1 MKKTRKK
8 SDYTR
13 LELKLVRQM
22 GRACKEFG
30 LIENGDRILVAMS
43 GGKDSYAMLVLL
55 DMLRTRAPVDFELV
69 PWHLDQQQ
77 PGYDGAPLR
86 DWFAAEGWTN
96 AVIDSQDTYT
106 IVTDKIE
113 EGKTYCSLCSRLR
126 RGIIYNAAVAL
137 GCNRIALGHH
147 ADDAI
152 ETAMLNMMFAGQLK
166 TMPAWLRSDDGRNIV
181 IRPMMRTW
189 EADLIAFSD
198 ERSFPI
204 LPCNLCGSQEN
215 LQRKAVKA
223 MLTGL
228 QERYPQV
235 KQSMLASLTNV
246 RPSHLLDV
254 DLWRTLGI
262 GPKIADPTPRGS
274 NRLRIADGA

>member
-1 MKKTRKK
+1 MKKTKKK

-30 LIENGDRILVAMS
+30 LIEHGDRILVAMS

-55 DMLRTRAPVDFELV
+55 EMLRTRAPVDFELI

-96 AVIDSQDTYT
+96 AVIDSQDTYS
-106 IVTDKIE
+106 IVTDHIA

-126 RGIIYNAAVAL
+126 RGILYNAAVAL

-166 TMPAWLRSDDGRNIV
+166 TMPAYLQSDDGRNIV

-189 EADLIAFSD
+189 EADLIAFSE
-198 ERSFPI
+198 ERNFPI

-262 GPKIADPTPRGS
+262 GPKIADSTPRGS
-274 NRLRIADGA
+274 DRLRIADGA